1 MSQNKYQQKGA
12 RDLKC
17 GDIKGEQHPVPT
29 PELGQG
35 ESPFEAELAKT
46 EKTESAAVGPTEA
59 AGDGRARGR
68 RAGGRRGG
76 GRAPGAEVPSQDRAA
91 GH

>member
-17 GDIKGEQHPVPT
+17 GEVKRDQHPVPT
-29 PELGQG
+29 PGLGQG
-35 ESPFEAELAKT
+35 ESPFGAELAKT

-59 AGDGRARGR
+59 ARDGRARGR
-68 RAGGRRGG
+68 RAGGGRGG
-76 GRAPGAEVPSQDRAA
+76 DNDGGSDGNRAGGEAL
-91 GH
+91 